1 MGYNTKNVE
10 FVPISSWNGDLFS
23 SSSANMAW
31 YNGPTLI
38 QALDKLIVRRTIDK
52 QPRVVVTDLKKVDD
66 SRYTA
71 LGRVHGGKINVGVEV
86 EVNQGKQKNMG

>member
-1 MGYNTKNVE
+1 
-10 FVPISSWNGDLFS
+10 
-23 SSSANMAW
+23 MAW
-31 YNGPTLI
+31 YGGPTLLE
-38 QALDKLIVRRTIDK
+38 ALEKLHLVVRVNLK
-52 QPRVVVTDLKKVDD
+52 PPRVVVTDLKKVDD